1 METGKGGIPMLK
13 SNPDTRYLHQVKK
26 YLAVQNKD
34 SRMLVDGL
42 KMELAEFANA
52 NPHAAYEAFV
62 EVFGAPDIA
71 ARELMENA
79 MIAVDSKTIRQRRIA
94 ARLVIAALIFL
105 LFGLTCELV
114 SVLSHQEVAVTET
127 IYYDG
132 EPVDLPDS
140 KMIGEVH

>member
-1 METGKGGIPMLK
+1 METGKGGILMLK
-13 SNPDTRYLHQVKK
+13 SNPATRYLHQVKK
-26 YLAVQNKD
+26 YLVVPKKD
-34 SRMLVDGL
+34 SLMLVGGL

-52 NPHAAYEAFV
+52 NPHSVYETFV

-79 MIAVDSKTIRQRRIA
+79 MIVVNSKTLRQRRIA
-94 ARLVIAALIFL
+94 VRLVIAALIFL
-105 LFGLTCELV
+105 LFGLTCELI

-140 KMIGEVH
+140 EMIGEIH